1 MPLNINPMWVQG
13 CWVLDY
19 HTISSVHR
27 GTDEYGNPQFDTQ
40 RTEIG
45 ELLYMLKF
53 RPLEADDNM
62 VTAMAGTIA
71 DFIRRRPSHIDIIVP
86 VPHSET
92 RPRLH
97 DLLEYL
103 SEQLDVPVS
112 FDSITRTRD
121 VPAIKNVQDYDERV
135 RLLQDAHRINPTRI
149 AGRRVLLFDDVY
161 RSGATMST
169 VARALYLE
177 GNAKGV
183 YRFAITRTRSNR

>member
-1 MPLNINPMWVQG
+1 MPLNISPMWVQG

-19 HTISSVHR
+19 HTISSVLQ
-27 GTDEYGNPQFDTQ
+27 GTDKYGNPQFDTR

-62 VTAMAGTIA
+62 VTVMADTIA
-71 DFIRRRPSHIDIIVP
+71 DFIRKRASHIDIIVP
-86 VPHSET
+86 VPHSEP

-97 DLLEYL
+97 NLLECL
-103 SEQLDVPVS
+103 SEQLNVPVS
-112 FDSITRTRD
+112 FDSVTRTKD
-121 VPAIKNVQDYDERV
+121 VPAIKNVQDYDKRV
-135 RLLQDAHRINPTRI
+135 RLLQDVHRINPRGI
-149 AGRRVLLFDDVY
+149 AGKRVLLFDDVY
-161 RSGATMST
+161 RSGATMSS

-177 GNAKGV
+177 GSAKSV

>member
-1 MPLNINPMWVQG
+1 MSLNINPMWVQG

-19 HTISSVHR
+19 HTISSALH

-45 ELLYMLKF
+45 ELLYILKF
-53 RPLEADDNM
+53 RPHEADDN
-62 VTAMAGTIA
+62 VVNVVADTIA
-71 DFIRRRPSHIDIIVP
+71 DFIRKRPSHIDIIVP
-86 VPHSET
+86 VPHSEP
-92 RPRLH
+92 RPRLQ

-103 SEQLDVPVS
+103 SEQLSVPVS
-112 FDSITRTRD
+112 FDSISRTRD

-135 RLLQDAHRINPTRI
+135 RLLQDAHRINPSRI
-149 AGRRVLLFDDVY
+149 AGKRVPLFDDVY
-161 RSGATMST
+161 RSGATMSS

-177 GNAKGV
+177 GSAKSV